1 MKLAE
6 AWRLSRAPYR
16 EVVYQSLAEERGQMW
31 WGAFGRSQPGK
42 EDQSQLELTNRALRI
57 AKFDK
62 MLVSIFN
69 VAVATTPFAA
79 LLFGVPVF
87 GLASSVALSLAVTL
101 GFTTLYAIQT
111 LSSFVGAGSS
121 ILLSVLPIARN
132 DFSLITLFSFVR
144 SVDYMVVGS
153 VVSQVFMVGFLTA
166 SPAATLVMFG
176 VAAMNQVF
184 AVAIALWFSRIF
196 QRNLMRGGRSKAGTV
211 LRLVFILMWGLLLAG
226 VGFMF
231 AIPWY
236 TVSNLENLL
245 FGFGNVCSLLLG
257 LLYPFSTGIIVAKIA
272 HSQLASLITLEA
284 SFALVVYGVLSIL
297 VGLWILGTVKSISQG
312 VGRKAIRVSAKDFWV
327 KVHNPLYGY
336 VLKDLKVASRNPA
349 TAFFFALPVLET
361 VLIALLISN
370 LSTMRTSMLLDA
382 TSMGAIFSLLIPLAL
397 LTAEGKGL
405 EYTKT
410 LPINYRRIVLSKT
423 LISTSMYVLVP
434 LALIWLS
441 MAKPLTSGF
450 SILIPCLTT
459 GSVAAASV
467 FEIRLFL
474 RSVARNKIAAIV
486 NDLEKLVVGT
496 FTVLVPM
503 VVYSVVFV
511 LSLSHGLSLFAMGGM
526 VFLELGLA
534 LYSLR
539 RS

>member
-69 VAVATTPFAA
+69 VVVAATPFAA

-121 ILLSVLPIARN
+121 ILLSVLPIARS

-153 VVSQVFMVGFLTA
+153 VVSQIVLVGFLTA
-166 SPAATLVMFG
+166 SPAATLIMFG

-196 QRNLMRGGRSKAGTV
+196 QRNLMRGGRSKTGTV

-245 FGFGNVCSLLLG
+245 FGFSNVYSLLLG
-257 LLYPFSTGIIVAKIA
+257 LLYPFSTGIIVAGIA

-284 SFALVVYGVLSIL
+284 SFALAVYGVLSIL
-297 VGLWILGTVKSISQG
+297 VGRWILGTVKNISQG
-312 VGRKAIRVSAKDFWV
+312 VGKKAIRVSAKDFSV

-370 LSTMRTSMLLDA
+370 LSTMRPSMLLDA
-382 TSMGAIFSLLIPLAL
+382 TSMGAIFALLIPLAL

-410 LPINYRRIVLSKT
+410 LPINYLRIVVSKT
-423 LISTSMYVLVP
+423 FISSSMYVLVP
-434 LALIWLS
+434 LALIGLS
-441 MAKPLTSGF
+441 LAKPLTFGF

-459 GSVAAASV
+459 GSVVAASI

-474 RSVARNKIAAIV
+474 RSAARNKIAAIV
-486 NDLEKLVVGT
+486 NDLEKLVVGA

>member
-1 MKLAE
+1 
-6 AWRLSRAPYR
+6 
-16 EVVYQSLAEERGQMW
+16 
-31 WGAFGRSQPGK
+31 
-42 EDQSQLELTNRALRI
+42 
-57 AKFDK
+57 
-62 MLVSIFN
+62 
-69 VAVATTPFAA
+69 
-79 LLFGVPVF
+79 
-87 GLASSVALSLAVTL
+87 
-101 GFTTLYAIQT
+101 
-111 LSSFVGAGSS
+111 
-121 ILLSVLPIARN
+121 
-132 DFSLITLFSFVR
+132 
-144 SVDYMVVGS
+144 
-153 VVSQVFMVGFLTA
+153 
-166 SPAATLVMFG
+166 
-176 VAAMNQVF
+176 
-184 AVAIALWFSRIF
+184 
-196 QRNLMRGGRSKAGTV
+196 MRGGRSKTGTV

-245 FGFGNVCSLLLG
+245 FGFGNVYSLLLG
-257 LLYPFSTGIIVAKIA
+257 LLYPFSTGIIVAGIA
-272 HSQLASLITLEA
+272 HFQLSSLITLEA

-297 VGLWILGTVKSISQG
+297 VGRWILGTVKSISQG
-312 VGRKAIRVSAKDFWV
+312 VGRKAIRVSAKDFSV

-382 TSMGAIFSLLIPLAL
+382 TSMGAIFALLIPLAL

-410 LPINYRRIVLSKT
+410 LPINYLRIVVSKT
-423 LISTSMYVLVP
+423 FISSSMYVLVP
-434 LALIWLS
+434 LALIGLS
-441 MAKPLTSGF
+441 LAKPLTFGF

-459 GSVAAASV
+459 GSVVAASI

-474 RSVARNKIAAIV
+474 RSAARNKIAAIM
-486 NDLEKLVVGT
+486 NDLEKLVVGAL
-496 FTVLVPM
+496 TVLVPM

-526 VFLELGLA
+526 VLLELGLA